1 METTNQ
7 FGELTNEEIILAGL
21 DAARTFPGKGIIK
34 GESGASL
41 FRRQML
47 ERIPQLPKEIQNA
60 LKDQKAQISDSP
72 YYSTGEIKGTRA
84 ELIKLSVSE
93 TMGVTNIDNGKL
105 NKDRYLVLSAFTLL
119 YEPKDIL
126 GAFTTPYT
134 VELLNGEW
142 EFSINGRKVFEKMPV
157 RKFHDGMYGYNI
169 TKPFGLYVLDNPK
182 TIKPQTPIEFN
193 VTLPLALTGFLKVFL
208 NGTTIYDY

>member
-21 DAARTFPGKGIIK
+21 GAARPGQNRGAVKN
-34 GESGASL
+34 ESGASL

-47 ERIPQLPKEIQNA
+47 ERIPQLPKEIQDA
-60 LKDQKAQISDSP
+60 LKSQKAQISDSP

-93 TMGVTNIDNGKL
+93 TLGVTNIDNGKL
-105 NKDRYLVLSAFTLL
+105 NKDRFLVLSAFTLL
-119 YEPKDIL
+119 YDSKDAL
-126 GAFTTPYT
+126 GAFTTPYPQ
-134 VELLNGEW
+134 ELLNAEW

-157 RKFHDGMYGYNI
+157 RKFHDGMFGYNI
-169 TKPFGLYVLDNPK
+169 TKPFGLYILDNPK

-193 VTLPLALTGFLKVFL
+193 VTLPAALVGFLKVYL